1 MDLKGSTERF
11 NKKLN
16 SSVGKSH
23 PNLWKF
29 LDVMN
34 KVLDEASLDLATL
47 EANQQTTR
55 IRARISDENLNHRIE
70 AENRYKMDLNFSA
83 VCFIEFMAEKWG
95 TKYFEN
101 IQAESD
107 DQNFVQQVNEEPIQT
122 NTDLCV
128 MCKNPRNGTNWGFL
142 HNGEVHHNYC
152 ETCKDNLD
160 KKPGDLCPLCDSPI
174 DLVVKM
180 S

>member
-1 MDLKGSTERF
+1 MDR
-11 NKKLN
+11 
-16 SSVGKSH
+16 
-23 PNLWKF
+23 
-29 LDVMN
+29 
-34 KVLDEASLDLATL
+34 
-47 EANQQTTR
+47 
-55 IRARISDENLNHRIE
+55 
-70 AENRYKMDLNFSA
+70 NFSA

-122 NTDLCV
+122 NTDHCV
-128 MCKNPRNGTNWGFL
+128 MCKNPGTNWGFL
-142 HNGEVHHNYC
+142 LNSEVHHKYC

>member
-1 MDLKGSTERF
+1 MDR
-11 NKKLN
+11 
-16 SSVGKSH
+16 
-23 PNLWKF
+23 
-29 LDVMN
+29 
-34 KVLDEASLDLATL
+34 
-47 EANQQTTR
+47 
-55 IRARISDENLNHRIE
+55 
-70 AENRYKMDLNFSA
+70 NFSA
-83 VCFIEFMAEKWG
+83 VCFIKFMAEKWG
-95 TKYFEN
+95 AKYFEN

-107 DQNFVQQVNEEPIQT
+107 DQNFVEQVNEEPIQT